1 MPASASQTGVVQLL
15 QHIAADSQCIQRK
28 TQHWAQLHMSS
39 TQVPVAINTLQLRPR
54 LTYAT
59 CLHLTAKTHT
69 LCMLPRLYDSVT
81 TPRTMQ
87 TSIRTHSKGCS
98 RMIELK
104 GICYRIENVIS
115 IEVHIFC
122 EWHSLKQ
129 NSGILLKAG
138 K

>member
-28 TQHWAQLHMSS
+28 TQRWAQLHMSS
-39 TQVPVAINTLQLRPR
+39 TQGPSGNQHLADQAKTHI
-54 LTYAT
+54 
-59 CLHLTAKTHT
+59 CSLHLTAETHT

-81 TPRTMQ
+81 TPRTTQ

-104 GICYRIENVIS
+104 GICCRSEKVIT
-115 IEVHIFC
+115 IEVHISC
-122 EWHSLKQ
+122 EWHNLKQ